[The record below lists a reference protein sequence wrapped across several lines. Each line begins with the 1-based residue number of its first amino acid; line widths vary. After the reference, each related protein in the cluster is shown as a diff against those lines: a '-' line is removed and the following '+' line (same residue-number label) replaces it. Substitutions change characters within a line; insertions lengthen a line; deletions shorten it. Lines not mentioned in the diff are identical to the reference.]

1 MTLSASSAT
10 APVGTT
16 ARTSAPAPGRR
27 VVDAPTRMFHGLFA
41 LTFIGAYVTADSEHW
56 RLLHVTL
63 GYAFGGLAGFR
74 VMYGLVGPRHVRLGS
89 LWRRVAGTRAWLRS
103 LRSPFSANWR
113 QGGTLGMALAVVAM
127 LALVANIVIWWFC

>member
-1 MTLSASSAT
+1 MQTSPSPMTGH
-10 APVGTT
+10 GTC
-16 ARTSAPAPGRR
+16 TSTSTPGRL

-74 VMYGLVGPRHVRLGS
+74 VMYGLVGPRHAGAAAAARLVEVERAQVGG
-89 LWRRVAGTRAWLRS
+89 LHHGHGVLHARRDPQCA
-103 LRSPFSANWR
+103 
-113 QGGTLGMALAVVAM
+113 
-127 LALVANIVIWWFC
+127 